1 MFRIS
6 IYESNFMDL
15 VLYNNVFENY
25 TELSIYSYYTYWY
38 LSRYK
43 LQT

>member
-25 TELSIYSYYTYWY
+25 TELSIYSYYTY
-38 LSRYK
+38 
-43 LQT
+43 